1 MILFHVFNCIFHFFI
16 VKIQIYGYIVNHE
29 KNVDSKAGK
38 KTAQLSLFM
47 VLSVYGTS
55 ERDSYGNEWPS
66 SETLADFPIC

>member
-1 MILFHVFNCIFHFFI
+1 M
-16 VKIQIYGYIVNHE
+16 K